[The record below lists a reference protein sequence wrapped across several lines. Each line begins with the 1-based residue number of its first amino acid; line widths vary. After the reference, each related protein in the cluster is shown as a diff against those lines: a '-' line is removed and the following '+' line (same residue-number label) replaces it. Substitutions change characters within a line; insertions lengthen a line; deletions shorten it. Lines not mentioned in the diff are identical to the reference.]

1 MKRLEILAAFEVEI
15 DKINDAVEK
24 PVTDD
29 SLYWLNQAVAMFIKE
44 RFNGNAPHY
53 TSYEQTEKRTRD
65 LHNLFEESVLELQA
79 YDQQAT
85 YDSYEYVYP
94 EDLMYVLNEDVQITD
109 MSGNNAFDTS
119 IFECTA
125 DSFMYRITNSLTD
138 FHYRHH
144 KARPLRIR
152 VGLAGDNYVV
162 RLLTDKKYTISRYH
176 ISYLRKPELLTDE
189 NPDDRDVEYN
199 DFTNDVWFEIIK
211 IAAKM
216 YIENQADNRYRT
228 ISAEVLTQE

>member
-1 MKRLEILAAFEVEI
+1 M
-15 DKINDAVEK
+15 N
-24 PVTDD
+24 
-29 SLYWLNQAVAMFIKE
+29 
-44 RFNGNAPHY
+44 
-53 TSYEQTEKRTRD
+53 
-65 LHNLFEESVLELQA
+65 
-79 YDQQAT
+79 
-85 YDSYEYVYP
+85 
-94 EDLMYVLNEDVQITD
+94 
-109 MSGNNAFDTS
+109 GNNAFDTS

-138 FHYRHH
+138 FHYKHH